1 MFCVVETE
9 SEDAGV
15 TLTWGVGDVPQRV
28 RFTRISHLLAQVP
41 SEMISVLPQG
51 QRRMAICTNP
61 RLTRCVFP
69 SPGWQMKVSYTCAT
83 TVTEA
88 VHSSIPSE
96 LRKTRPHRILPA
108 VLSACTGT
116 RRRIKRIN
124 VFRSHF
130 AHFHTCLPH
139 PRSHHAIIC
148 PPIVSWSGRFLCRV
162 VTSSKPPGMTSLL
175 YR

>member
-1 MFCVVETE
+1 MEE

-15 TLTWGVGDVPQRV
+15 TLTWGVGDAMPCLIHANQNSTQRNDQCAATGMFDLE
-28 RFTRISHLLAQVP
+28 RRIT
-41 SEMISVLPQG
+41 I
-51 QRRMAICTNP
+51 NP

-69 SPGWQMKVSYTCAT
+69 SPGGQMKVSYTCAT

-130 AHFHTCLPH
+130 AHLHRLAHMFASPTVPPCDYL
-139 PRSHHAIIC
+139 
-148 PPIVSWSGRFLCRV
+148 PPIVPWSGKFLCRV